1 MTNASVKDWEK
12 ESEMECWAYP
22 AFFST
27 EKRNG

>member
-1 MTNASVKDWEK
+1 MTIASLKNWKRD
-12 ESEMECWAYP
+12 SEMECWACP